1 MMDDGKISM
10 NELLHYGTP
19 RHSGRYPYGSGEN
32 PNQRNETFLERVD
45 KLKKQGLTE
54 KQIAEGLGLNTKE
67 LRAQKAIAKNE
78 ERRALEREA
87 QKLRDKG
94 MSTSAIG
101 RQMGMNESS
110 VRALLDPAMQERAAI
125 LANTAD
131 MLKDEMANGAYI
143 DVGVGSE
150 QFVGVSRDKL
160 STAVAMLEEE
170 GYKTMYIKEPQ
181 PGTTHETTMKV
192 LVPPGTEY
200 KDLVTN
206 KDRIK
211 VPNAHTEDGGRT
223 YLGLVEPAKVDPKRV
238 TVKWGEDGG
247 EAMDG
252 VIELRRGVDDISL
265 GGKNYAQVRI
275 AVGEDKF
282 LKGMAMYSDDLPD
295 GVDIRF
301 NTNKT
306 RAEVGGDKMKTM
318 KQMKDDP
325 DNPFGSAIR
334 QRFFTDKDGNQK
346 LSAINVIGE
355 KEGMNEEGGWNK
367 WSKSL
372 SSQFLS
378 KQSPKLAKEQ
388 LGISYDL
395 KKSELD
401 EIMALTNPIVKK
413 KLLASY
419 ADGADASAVKLSA
432 AGIPRNRSQVLLPL
446 PHMKDNEI
454 FAPNFRNGEKVVLVR
469 HPHGGIFELPELTVN
484 NRNPKAKKI
493 LGGAE
498 DAVGI
503 NPKVAKQLSGADF
516 DGDTVLVI
524 PNNLGKIKTSSSL
537 TQLKDFD
544 AKASYPLP
552 PGAKAMSAKAKQKQM
567 GDISNLI
574 TDMTIKG
581 APVSDIA
588 KAVKHSM
595 VVIDAEKHKLNY
607 KQSAKDQGIKE
618 LKAKYQGASNAGAST
633 LISRASS
640 EARVTPRKPR
650 SAANGGP
657 IDKATGKK
665 MWEEDPRRGDYVNK
679 NGVTIKRTDKSTKM
693 AETDDAFSLVS
704 KPGTPMES
712 IYATHA
718 NKVKSLANTARKEI
732 VSTPNMKISPS
743 AKKVYSHEVS
753 TLRSKLNIA
762 QKNAP
767 LERQAILLANSTVSA
782 KRKANPDLTKE
793 EIKKIKGQ
801 ALTEARR
808 RTGADKVRINITP
821 KEWEA
826 VQSGAVSSNLLD
838 SILNHA
844 DLDQVKQYAMPREQP
859 AMNSAKVSRAKSM
872 LNAGYTAAEVADT
885 LGVSTSTLYNYT
897 S

>member
-1 MMDDGKISM
+1 MIDDGKISM

-19 RHSGRYPYGSGEN
+19 MHSGRYPYGSGAN
-32 PNQRNETFLERVD
+32 PNQRHETFLERVD

-54 KQIAEGLGLNTKE
+54 KQIADGLGINTKE
-67 LRAQKAIAKNE
+67 LRAKKAIAKNA
-78 ERRALEREA
+78 ERRALEAEA
-87 QKLRDKG
+87 EKLREKG
-94 MSTSAIG
+94 MSPTAIG

-110 VRALLDPAMQERAAI
+110 VRALLDPAMRERAAI
-125 LANTAD
+125 LSNTAD
-131 MLKDEMANGAYI
+131 MLKDEMEKGTFI
-143 DVGVGSE
+143 DIGVGTE
-150 QFVGVSRDKL
+150 QFVGVSKDKL

-170 GYKTMYIKEPQ
+170 GYKTMYIKEKQ
-181 PGTTHETTMKV
+181 PGTNHETTLKV

-200 KDLVTN
+200 ADLVNN

-223 YLGLVEPAKVDPKRV
+223 YLGLVEPVKVDPKRV
-238 TVKWGEDGG
+238 DVKWGEDGG
-247 EAMDG
+247 EAKDG

-275 AVGEDKF
+275 AVGDGKF

-295 GVDIRF
+295 GVDILF

-306 RAEVGGDKMKTM
+306 RDEVGGDKMKTM

-325 DNPFGSAIR
+325 DNPFGSVVR

-346 LSAINVIGE
+346 LSAINIIGE
-355 KEGMNEEGGWNK
+355 KEGMNEEGGWNQ

-378 KQSPKLAKEQ
+378 KQSPKLAQEQ

-401 EIMALTNPIVKK
+401 EIMSLTNPVVKK

-432 AGIPRNRSQVLLPL
+432 AGIPRTRSQVLLPL
-446 PHMKDNEI
+446 PDMKDNEI
-454 FAPNFRNGEKVVLVR
+454 FAPNYRNGEKVVLVR

-524 PNNLGKIKTSSSL
+524 PNNLGKIKTSSPL
-537 TQLKDFD
+537 GQLKDFD
-544 AKASYPLP
+544 AKATYPLP
-552 PGAKAMSAKAKQKQM
+552 KGAKPMSAKSKQKQM

-588 KAVKHSM
+588 RAVKHSM
-595 VVIDAEKHKLNY
+595 VVIDAEKHKLDY
-607 KQSAKDQGIKE
+607 KQSAKDNGIKD
-618 LKAKYQGASNAGAST
+618 LKTKYQGKSNAGAST
-633 LISRASS
+633 LISKASS
-640 EARVTPRKPR
+640 EQRVAARKPR

-665 MWEEDPRRGDYVNK
+665 MWEDDPKGSFVDK
-679 NGVTIKRTDKSTKM
+679 NGKTVTKTVKSTKM
-693 AETDDAFSLVS
+693 AETNDAFSLVS
-704 KPGTPMES
+704 KPGTKMES

-743 AKKVYSHEVS
+743 AKKIYAHEVS
-753 TLRSKLNIA
+753 TLRSKLNVA

-782 KRKANPDLTKE
+782 KRKADPNLTPE

-808 RTGADKVRINITP
+808 RTGADKVRISITP

-844 DLDQVKQYAMPREQP
+844 DLDQVKQYAMPRNQP
-859 AMNSAKVSRAKSM
+859 AMSVAKVARAKSM

-885 LGVSTSTLYNYT
+885 LGVSTSTLYNFT